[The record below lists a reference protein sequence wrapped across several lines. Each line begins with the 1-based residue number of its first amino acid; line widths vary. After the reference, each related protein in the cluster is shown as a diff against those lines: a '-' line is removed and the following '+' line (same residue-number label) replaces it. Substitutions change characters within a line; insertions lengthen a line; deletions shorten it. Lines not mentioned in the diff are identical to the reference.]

1 MNKKYKT
8 ISWISV
14 AAAVVIFILV
24 NVFMSV
30 FTSKVPMKVD
40 LTTNKRY
47 ELTDV
52 TYDYLKSYT
61 ADTTIYIVAS
71 ESRQDTTSRS
81 ILDRYEAANSHI
93 KIVNIDTAVNPSFG
107 MEYVS
112 QGETIS
118 ENSVVVV
125 SGDKSKII
133 SNSDFYASSEDGSIA
148 GLNVEQE
155 ITTALKYVSSEEET
169 YIYFT
174 AGHGEADFKGAKESL
189 ENESYK
195 TADISLMT
203 QDIPEEA
210 DMLIIARP
218 TSDFSTGEIAKL
230 DTYLRAGGNVQVY
243 FNGSVTGLQNLYAYI
258 ASAGIQV
265 NDDVIVESATHA
277 VNISSSAA
285 IYIADYVENDLSES
299 FIDEKRVAGYIPYA
313 KSLSK
318 VNTSGA
324 YSVSEYLAS
333 SSSSYTSAEFSNPVI
348 DTAINKGS
356 SSIALMSENAETGG
370 QLFVSGSILLMT
382 DDVTTINNFGYV
394 NAEYFTILTNSMLER
409 EESFVIPVKEL
420 GAAKLTMN
428 TIVKYTLFIVF
439 VCIIPILLLAAGIAV
454 FFRRRNM

>member
-14 AAAVVIFILV
+14 AAAIVIFILV

-30 FTSKVPMKVD
+30 FTSKVPIKVD

-61 ADTTIYIVAS
+61 ADTSIYIVAS
-71 ESRQDTTSRS
+71 ESRQDTTSRA

-169 YIYFT
+169 YIYIYFT

-218 TSDFSTGEIAKL
+218 TSDFSTAEIAKL

-258 ASAGIQV
+258 ASAGI
-265 NDDVIVESATHA
+265 
-277 VNISSSAA
+277 
-285 IYIADYVENDLSES
+285 
-299 FIDEKRVAGYIPYA
+299 
-313 KSLSK
+313 
-318 VNTSGA
+318 
-324 YSVSEYLAS
+324 
-333 SSSSYTSAEFSNPVI
+333 
-348 DTAINKGS
+348 
-356 SSIALMSENAETGG
+356 
-370 QLFVSGSILLMT
+370 
-382 DDVTTINNFGYV
+382 
-394 NAEYFTILTNSMLER
+394 
-409 EESFVIPVKEL
+409 
-420 GAAKLTMN
+420 
-428 TIVKYTLFIVF
+428 
-439 VCIIPILLLAAGIAV
+439 
-454 FFRRRNM
+454 